1 MSAPVDQD
9 RLATKVFGE
18 RTIYDSR
25 WVRLG
30 MVDIEPPDGRRFEH
44 HVVHLHNSAIALLTD
59 QDQVLMQWRHRF
71 AIDQWGWEF
80 LGGLVET
87 GEDPAVT
94 AARESEEESGWRPVG
109 DAELLTEFEPVPG
122 IATGHV
128 YVYRWRSA
136 QRVGEPTDMEEA
148 SDLQWKP
155 MAELPELVRKGELL
169 GAATV
174 ISALCLLQF
183 P

>member
-1 MSAPVDQD
+1 MGLPVEQHN
-9 RLATKVFGE
+9 LATKVYGE
-18 RTIYDSR
+18 RTIYDNR

-44 HVVHLHNSAIALLTD
+44 HVVHLHNSAIALLLND
-59 QDQVLMQWRHRF
+59 DRVLMQWRHRF
-71 AIDQWGWEF
+71 AIDRWGWEF
-80 LGGLVET
+80 LGGLIES

-94 AARESEEESGWRPVG
+94 AAREAEEESGWQPVG

-122 IATGHV
+122 IATGRV
-128 YVYRWRSA
+128 FVYRWHCA
-136 QRVGEPTDMEEA
+136 QRVGDPTDLEEA
-148 SDLQWKP
+148 SDLRWKP
-155 MAELPELVRKGELL
+155 VGELPELVRKGELL

-174 ISALCLLQF
+174 VGALCLLQF